1 MPKKSM
7 FFERLSKDRGKDW
20 LQSVA
25 PEELNPFSIS
35 FFKDLAYGSIDKTL
49 WGAAFFDERFMYTML
64 NRAKNEY
71 WQEYYT
77 RCALTALPTNPSF
90 AGVANDI
97 NYQEALSHHMR
108 REQAMGI
115 IATGLE
121 YISNNQ
127 QPASLGMLDWIST
140 NAKQYKYDI

>member
-25 PEELNPFSIS
+25 PEELNRFAIS

-49 WGAAFFDERFMYTML
+49 WGSAFFDERFMYTML

-77 RCALTALPTNPSF
+77 RCALSLLPTNPNF

-97 NYQEALSHHMR
+97 NYQETLSHHMR
-108 REQAMGI
+108 REQAMNI
-115 IATGLE
+115 IMTGLE
-121 YISNNQ
+121 YIHNNQ
-127 QPASLGMLDWIST
+127 YPASLGMLDWIST

>member
-25 PEELNPFSIS
+25 PEELNRFAIS

-49 WGAAFFDERFMYTML
+49 WGSAFFDERFMYTML
-64 NRAKNEY
+64 NRARNEY

-77 RCALTALPTNPSF
+77 RCALSLLPTNPNF

-108 REQAMGI
+108 REQAMNI
-115 IATGLE
+115 ITTGLE

-127 QPASLGMLDWIST
+127 YPASLGMLDWIST

>member
-25 PEELNPFSIS
+25 PEELNRYAIS

-49 WGAAFFDERFMYTML
+49 WGAVFFDERFMFTML

-71 WQEYYT
+71 SQEFYT
-77 RCALTALPTNPSF
+77 RTALTMLPMNQNY
-90 AGVANDI
+90 AGVSNDM
-97 NYQEALSHHMR
+97 NYQETLSHHMR
-108 REQAMGI
+108 REQAMSI
-115 IATGLE
+115 IVTGLE
-121 YISNNQ
+121 YINNNR

-140 NAKQYKYDI
+140 NAKQYKSDI

>member
-25 PEELNPFSIS
+25 PEELNRFSIS
-35 FFKDLAYGSIDKTL
+35 FFKDLAYGAIDKTL

-121 YISNNQ
+121 YINNNQ